1 MDLFNLAILA
11 CYVVP
16 LFFVVRMA
24 SKARENY
31 DRLPDKIPVHFG
43 LKGNAD
49 RWAKKSPLSVYWPAA
64 LTAAINAS
72 MFAFY
77 YFYPDGKSGPG
88 REMSAAL
95 AALNLTLCFLFYR
108 VSDAT
113 IDYAMGKAKSV
124 WSYIWF
130 PLAAVIAASFLPAAA
145 GVMPGETSIEDS
157 FFCAKVDERNN
168 PSDIRDTF
176 TASDATVA
184 IFIKW
189 RNLRGNSELRY
200 EWFNPD
206 GELEAVGKYTF
217 GGKRLRKEA
226 VAWWMIPIK
235 GEPREESPG
244 VWKTVVYLNDSPV
257 LEKKFTLLAPESE
270 RSKK

>member
-11 CYVVP
+11 CYVAP

-24 SKARENY
+24 GKARENY
-31 DRLPDKIPVHFG
+31 DRLPDKIPVHFD

-95 AALNLTLCFLFYR
+95 AALNLALCFLFYR

-113 IDYAMGKAKSV
+113 INYAMGKAKNV
-124 WSYIWF
+124 WPYIWL

-145 GVMPGETSIEDS
+145 GVMPGKTYVEES

-168 PSDIRDTF
+168 PYGIRDAF

-189 RNLRGNSELRY
+189 RNLRGNSVLRY

-206 GELEAVGKYTF
+206 GELDAEGKYTF

-226 VAWWMIPIK
+226 VTWWMIPIK
-235 GEPREESPG
+235 GEPREESTG
-244 VWKTVVYLNDSPV
+244 VWKTIVYLDDSPV
-257 LEKKFTLLAPESE
+257 LEKEFTLLDTENE
-270 RSKK
+270 LSKK